1 VRFFQPYRP
10 WAVLL
15 LWVGILVS
23 KTNAA
28 TPPSAPASTATS
40 STALPPLD
48 AVLQRVMQT
57 SAVENAEYHQF
68 NQHYFYTRE
77 KVTEFFDNAGNLKS
91 RQDRQST
98 NDPTPVSVPL
108 TIPVPDPAPGPTV
121 RPVDSVKQGQKADP
135 PNIHGVAL
143 GKKEDL
149 MSPDIIKRFKLTM
162 VGRDTI
168 NGRPALVI
176 DFEPVSDSLPVLNIK
191 DRFINSVEGRAW
203 IDENDFTL
211 EKVYLHLKQKVSVL
225 GGIAGSVSKFS
236 FSFDRERTPDGFWF
250 TRDLDWHVEAREATL
265 HRVVDHHEEILGV
278 QKVR

>member
-1 VRFFQPYRP
+1 MGGV
-10 WAVLL
+10 
-15 LWVGILVS
+15 ILAS
-23 KTNAA
+23 KANAA
-28 TPPSAPASTATS
+28 APPSAPDSSALASS
-40 STALPPLD
+40 VLPPLD
-48 AVLQRVMQT
+48 IVLQRVIQT
-57 SAVENAEYHQF
+57 SADENAEYHQF

-77 KVTEFFDNAGNLKS
+77 KTTEFFDGAGNLKS

-98 NDPTPVSVPL
+98 NNPTPVSVPL
-108 TIPVPDPAPGPTV
+108 TIPTPDPAPV
-121 RPVDSVKQGQKADP
+121 RADTPEKQAQKTDP

-149 MSPDIIKRFKLTM
+149 LNPDIIKRFKLTM
-162 VGRDTI
+162 VGRDII

-203 IDENDFTL
+203 VDENDFTL
-211 EKVYLHLKQKVSVL
+211 EKVYLHLRQKVSVL

-250 TRDLDWHVEAREATL
+250 TKDLDWHVEAREATL
-265 HRVVDHHEEILGV
+265 HRVVNHHEEILGV

>member
-10 WAVLL
+10 WAVFLL
-15 LWVGILVS
+15 CVGIVVS
-23 KTNAA
+23 RANAA
-28 TPPSAPASTATS
+28 TPPSAPS
-40 STALPPLD
+40 STVLPSLD
-48 AVLQRVMQT
+48 TVLQRVMQT
-57 SAVENAEYHQF
+57 SAVENTEYHQF
-68 NQHYFYTRE
+68 NQHYFYTRQ

-91 RQDRQST
+91 RQERQST

-108 TIPVPDPAPGPTV
+108 TIPVPDPAPTV
-121 RPVDSVKQGQKADP
+121 RAVDSVKQGQKADP

-149 MSPDIIKRFKLTM
+149 MSPDIIKRFKLTL

-203 IDENDFTL
+203 VDENDFTL
-211 EKVYLHLKQKVSVL
+211 EKVYLHLRQKVSVL

-250 TRDLDWHVEAREATL
+250 TKDLDWHVEAREATL